1 VKAAPAVS
9 ETGRSVRV
17 YRLTP
22 AGRKQLDVEQ
32 DAYRRMTRAITTILE
47 TA

>member
-1 VKAAPAVS
+1 MS
-9 ETGRSVRV
+9 DTGRSVRV

-22 AGRKQLDVEQ
+22 AGRKQLELEQ
-32 DAYRRMTRAITTILE
+32 DDYRRITLAITTILE